1 MVIYIYISLMLDIPD
16 TTVDPCHRTQR
27 LVEKLQTASHHYY
40 IKDSESK
47 KKTEA
52 RFISNSS

>member
-1 MVIYIYISLMLDIPD
+1 MVIYISLLLYIPD

-47 KKTEA
+47 KKKQKQD
-52 RFISNSS
+52 S